1 MPGWQLQQLIQFRAV
16 YEHGSLSAAARALG
30 VSQPAL
36 SRALAK
42 LEEELGA
49 ALFQRHTGPC
59 GPPNSPPNC
68 TVRRAGCCTKAPGWI
83 VWWSVFRRAARA
95 GCGWDAGRSCRI
107 CCHASWRGP
116 WKGPA

>member
-49 ALFQRHTGPC
+49 ALFQRHT
-59 GPPNSPPNC
+59 
-68 TVRRAGCCTKAPGWI
+68 RALRPTEADEQDR
-83 VWWSVFRRAARA
+83 VER
-95 GCGWDAGRSCRI
+95 DRI
-107 CCHASWRGP
+107 
-116 WKGPA
+116 